1 MLKNKFSKES
11 PTTVFN
17 WLIKE
22 NPLLKDKD
30 SAVKITE
37 TLFEDSFFKR
47 EVIRDD
53 DTKVYLFLVHDDSN
67 IDEFILF
74 EIYIT
79 EDGNDYNYEN
89 YYNIEDLKNRIK
101 DFE

>member
-17 WLIKE
+17 WLIE

-89 YYNIEDLKNRIK
+89 YYNIEDLKNRVK

>member
-37 TLFEDSFFKR
+37 TLFEDSFFQK
-47 EVIRDD
+47 EITRDD

-79 EDGNDYNYEN
+79 KYGNEYNYEN

>member
-30 SAVKITE
+30 STVKITE

-47 EVIRDD
+47 EITRDD
-53 DTKVYLFLVHDDSN
+53 DTKVYLFLVYDDSN

-89 YYNIEDLKNRIK
+89 YYNIEDLENRIK